1 MSNLF
6 ENIYFCNIIHCVK
19 SICTKLIKK
28 VFTMTKKYIAK
39 IVPLNADY
47 IGVSAHGQAEFTE
60 DENNLHIKIEMFDTP
75 ANTQHWEHFHGFPDG
90 RDAQIAT
97 MDQDINHDN
106 LVDLP
111 ETEAVSGTTMVPF
124 DNAPQDMNIPN
135 DNYPTSDA
143 NGHFAYEKD
152 VPLDA
157 LKKQFKEV
165 FGTDDLELDKRV
177 IYVHGVPQDLKLPV
191 SVAGE
196 VGDYDAHVTLPIAT
210 GKIEKA

>member
-1 MSNLF
+1 M
-6 ENIYFCNIIHCVK
+6 IR
-19 SICTKLIKK
+19 TKLIKK
-28 VFTMTKKYIAK
+28 VFIMTKKYIAK

-60 DENNLHIKIEMFDTP
+60 SDNNLHIKIEMFDTP

-90 RDAQIAT
+90 KDAQIAT

-157 LKKQFKEV
+157 LKRQFKEV

-191 SVAGE
+191 SVAGK
-196 VGDYDAHVTLPIAT
+196 VGNYDAHVTLPIAT